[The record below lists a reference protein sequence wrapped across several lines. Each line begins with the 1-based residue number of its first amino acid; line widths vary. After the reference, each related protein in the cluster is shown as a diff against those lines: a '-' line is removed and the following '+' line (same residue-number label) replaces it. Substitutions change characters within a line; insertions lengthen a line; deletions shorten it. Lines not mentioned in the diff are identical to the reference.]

1 MDVFT
6 RNGRRLESNPDLS
19 IKVIK
24 KANREKAPVARA
36 RVQRADVCI
45 THIYV
50 RLREQKPGEQIACT
64 DPIKVLLSL
73 ARS

>member
-24 KANREKAPVARA
+24 KVNREKAPVARA
-36 RVQRADVCI
+36 RPARRCVYYTHIRSIARAETGRADRV
-45 THIYV
+45 H
-50 RLREQKPGEQIACT
+50 
-64 DPIKVLLSL
+64 
-73 ARS
+73 RSY